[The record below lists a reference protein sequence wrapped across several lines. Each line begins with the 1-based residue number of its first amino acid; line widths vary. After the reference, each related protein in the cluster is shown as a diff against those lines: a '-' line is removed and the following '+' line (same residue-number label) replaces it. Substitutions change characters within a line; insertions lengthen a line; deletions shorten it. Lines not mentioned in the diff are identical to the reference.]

1 VKKVLFIMTTT
12 LPLIDTRLDNSVEYQ
27 SLQFMADSESD
38 RDVLGSKQDSGQ
50 EQAWIK
56 IRNFC
61 QQWQTDHHDIRLQ
74 ILLYRSELVLG
85 DLLTAFDI
93 LSQWNELIT
102 LYSDVS
108 DTLIPLEQQQQL
120 VIHLSYFFSDSHL
133 VELRQSMLNP
143 QFNFSI
149 SDLLNFSMADKSSTN
164 SMADMESFQKWLK
177 QQNSVLN
184 QIGSVQELLK
194 ALGHWISKHNETGLT
209 LQLEKVYKWL
219 QRLEDV
225 LLQLGATR
233 LSSALLG
240 SNTVLSSN
248 DETIN
253 NHACE
258 NSQIVNSWVHWKRAD
273 VIDLMGQLCNWFELH
288 EPTHPAPYL
297 IRRSQR
303 MMNVDF
309 LSLMNEL
316 MPESVH
322 QFEVLAGLEKSK

>member
-1 VKKVLFIMTTT
+1 MTTT

>member
-1 VKKVLFIMTTT
+1 
-12 LPLIDTRLDNSVEYQ
+12 
-27 SLQFMADSESD
+27 MADSESD